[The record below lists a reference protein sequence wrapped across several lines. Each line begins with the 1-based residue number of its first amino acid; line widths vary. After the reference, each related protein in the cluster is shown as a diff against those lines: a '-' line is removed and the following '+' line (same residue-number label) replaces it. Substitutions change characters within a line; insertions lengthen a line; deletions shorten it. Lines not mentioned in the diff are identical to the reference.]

1 MLKKLLVIKFLLV
14 IGLGCWLVGFYAI
27 NFKQKTQPE
36 TPGLFPPTIKTLNL
50 PILMYH
56 HVGDLPKKPNLI
68 RKDLTVSK
76 ENFKQQVEYIHNQGF
91 VSIKLEDIYSYALGS
106 KRLPNKPIIFTFDDG
121 YEDVFKNAL
130 PVLEHFGFTGT
141 VALITEFQGTTIG
154 DNTYSDWQAIN
165 RALSQGHEMVSHTHT
180 HFDGANKKYTDEF
193 IQNNLKNSLIS
204 IEKNTGIKTLT
215 LVYPYG
221 HYTPNYIALAKSI
234 GFKLGLTTKEGSQI
248 NLDNLM
254 EIPRL
259 RIHRTTTLQQL
270 IHKLSPANLAKS
282 PTTK

>member
-1 MLKKLLVIKFLLV
+1 M
-14 IGLGCWLVGFYAI
+14 GLGCWLVGFYAI

-36 TPGLFPPTIKTLNL
+36 TPGLFPPTVKTLNL

-121 YEDVFKNAL
+121 YEDVFENAL
-130 PVLEHFGFTGT
+130 PVLEQFGFTGA
-141 VALITEFQGTTIG
+141 VALITDFQGKTLG
-154 DNTYSDWQAIN
+154 DNTYGNWEQIKQAI
-165 RALSQGHEMVSHTHT
+165 AKGHEMVSHTHT
-180 HFDGANKKYTDEF
+180 HFDASNKQYSENFVAND
-193 IQNNLKNSLIS
+193 LKESMRTLEEQTGTKTTTLI
-204 IEKNTGIKTLT
+204 
-215 LVYPYG
+215 YPYG

-234 GFKLGLTTKEGSQI
+234 GFKLGLTTKEGSI
-248 NLDNLM
+248 IDLNHLM

-259 RIHRTTTLQQL
+259 RIHRTTTLNQL
-270 IHKLSPANLAKS
+270 INRLPPANLAKP